1 MKLEFDQVADAAS
14 FANSPTEIETIK
26 KLEPGTMADDNAE
39 EAVAGIEVRSVGTC
53 GLPSAT
59 DRAA

>member
-1 MKLEFDQVADAAS
+1 MTREFDPVACTPSLAI
-14 FANSPTEIETIK
+14 SPADIETIK
-26 KLEPGTMADDNAE
+26 KREPGTMADDNAE

-59 DRAA
+59 DRTA